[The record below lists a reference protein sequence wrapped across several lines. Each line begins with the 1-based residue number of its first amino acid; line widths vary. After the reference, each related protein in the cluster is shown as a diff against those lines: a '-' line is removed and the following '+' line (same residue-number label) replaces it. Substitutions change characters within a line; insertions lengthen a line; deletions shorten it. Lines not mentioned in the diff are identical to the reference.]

1 MDTCICVT
9 ECLRCSPDTNT
20 ALSVNLLCHCC
31 SVSKSHPVLQPHG
44 LKLTRRLCPPLSP
57 EVCSNSCL
65 LSKSAILQYKIKRF
79 FKKESIVE
87 MNLIWITFLYTWN
100 EQNSVNQLYF
110 NVFFL
115 EMRNLKHIFT
125 VWHPPQFWTWVLCI
139 SESSMPLLT
148 CSLAWCP
155 PSPPALHFSLHSR
168 IHLPLKTIKSFQQRL
183 ELLSFLSSLLLN
195 PSNIL
200 FLFFPSGTS
209 YFTSLSFF

>member
-110 NVFFL
+110 NVFFFGNEESQTHFHGL
-115 EMRNLKHIFT
+115 TSSSVLDLGSLYF
-125 VWHPPQFWTWVLCI
+125 WVLHAFAHMFPCLV
-139 SESSMPLLT
+139 SPLPTSPPLLPT
-148 CSLAWCP
+148 
-155 PSPPALHFSLHSR
+155 
-168 IHLPLKTIKSFQQRL
+168 
-183 ELLSFLSSLLLN
+183 
-195 PSNIL
+195 
-200 FLFFPSGTS
+200 
-209 YFTSLSFF
+209 

>member
-44 LKLTRRLCPPLSP
+44 LQLTRRLCPPLSP
-57 EVCSNSCL
+57 EVCSNPCL

-87 MNLIWITFLYTWN
+87 TNLIWITFLYTWN

-110 NVFFL
+110 NVVFWKWGISNTFSRFDILLSSGLGFSVFL
-115 EMRNLKHIFT
+115 
-125 VWHPPQFWTWVLCI
+125 
-139 SESSMPLLT
+139 
-148 CSLAWCP
+148 
-155 PSPPALHFSLHSR
+155 SPPCLCSHVPLPGVPPPHQPSTSPYIAGSIYPSR
-168 IHLPLKTIKSFQQRL
+168 
-183 ELLSFLSSLLLN
+183 LSS
-195 PSNIL
+195 PS
-200 FLFFPSGTS
+200 SKD
-209 YFTSLSFF
+209 